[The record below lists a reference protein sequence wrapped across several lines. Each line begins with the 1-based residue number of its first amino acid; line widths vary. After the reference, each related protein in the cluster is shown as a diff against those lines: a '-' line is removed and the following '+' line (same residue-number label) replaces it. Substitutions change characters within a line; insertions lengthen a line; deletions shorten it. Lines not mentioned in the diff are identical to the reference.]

1 MLEEHHDAEA
11 IRFPVDVPGWDQFTV
26 DRITA
31 AYDADVA
38 EIAAL
43 PGVEFIAP

>member
-1 MLEEHHDAEA
+1 MPEQIEVELNL
-11 IRFPVDVPGWDQFTV
+11 PGWDQALV

-31 AYDADVA
+31 AYDRDIA

-43 PGVEFIAP
+43 PGIEFITP